1 MEEIPQTRF
10 LAGISTQTIRNLL
23 PRSISNTNQKMNSK
37 SKSKSSKENTPPN
50 VTPSS
55 PSAPQ
60 KSPIK
65 KVNFQKK
72 TPISVQ
78 DESSVAPDPP
88 VKVVVRIRPANWR
101 ERGEEWTVWKT
112 SPNSISVGERK
123 FTFDSVVDS
132 SATQED
138 MFQLVGVPLVKN
150 SLAGYNTSILSYGQ
164 TGSGKTY
171 TMWGPP
177 SAMLEDH
184 SPSSNHGIVPR
195 IFQMLFSEFQ
205 REQEKSEETHINYQC
220 RCSFLEVYNE
230 QIGDLLDP
238 TRRNLQIR
246 DDAKNNSYVENL
258 TEEHVINY
266 DDVTQILIKGLSNRK
281 VGASSINSKSSRSHI
296 IFTCVIESWCKGTS
310 SKCFSSSKTS
320 RITLVDLAGME
331 GNKVDDAS
339 RQCIKE
345 SKSVKKSLAQ
355 LGHLVHILSDDA
367 QTEKPQ
373 NIPYRSS
380 CLTYLLQ
387 KSLGGNAKLA
397 VICAISPHD
406 KCKGET
412 VSTIRFGLRAKCI
425 RNEPVVNEITDD
437 DVNDLSDQIRQLK
450 EELIKTKSTEYHS
463 IDSYSGYFTGLHARE
478 SLNQLRISLNRSL
491 ILPTIDPDSEAEV
504 TVDEED
510 ITKLH
515 FHLDNLHNSFEE
527 SLSDKE
533 SFQFVSCEEGSDTDA
548 TSEQSYSSKICLEAS
563 NNDKTHL
570 VAADLISTHS
580 TGLASLSIMPCRQS
594 LILQDPPLCDSPKIG
609 NIQKTLTPSSS
620 NLLESRNSVSGTSKS
635 IPEVLRQSVKRSDQI
650 RASLRSSNLFSGP
663 TESLAASLHRGL
675 QIIDN
680 HQRNS
685 ASNKS
690 SVAFS
695 FEHLAI
701 KTCQESDKA
710 DASVQTLPEEG
721 SDSDKVNTSFLCAS
735 CKRPGVNASN
745 QVEGSLNMGIVPI
758 DGDGE
763 KVSAES
769 PKRVE
774 LEKVCA
780 EQVAKIEHLNQ
791 LVEQYKRE
799 REHAAAIGQN
809 QEIRTLLDEPKGLID
824 EPQFLLEEGNKPK
837 GLIDEPQFLLE
848 EGNKVNVH
856 DKNGDLIQLQEVTDH
871 GIKNVPFDMNERDAL
886 LKENEDLR
894 MKLQSL
900 IDVPS
905 NESPDKSEELKRE
918 RQRWTEMESEWISL
932 TDELRIDL
940 ASNRRHKEKM
950 EMELRLEKKVTE
962 ELDDAINR
970 AVLGHGRMVEHYA
983 DLQEKHNELLGRH
996 RKIMEGITE
1005 VQKAASRAGKKG
1017 NGARFAKSL
1026 AAELSS
1032 LRVERER
1039 EREHLKKENKCL
1051 RIQLR
1056 DTAEAVHAAGELL
1069 VRLREAE
1076 EAALVAEESYMGAKK
1091 DIEKIRKQLEK
1102 QKRKHAME
1110 MVTMKQYLAESRLP
1124 QSALQPLHWQ
1134 DNNTEDSNTTPPLR
1148 DDDQSWRAEFRP
1160 VYQENY

>member
-1 MEEIPQTRF
+1 M
-10 LAGISTQTIRNLL
+10 LSLL
-23 PRSISNTNQKMNSK
+23 
-37 SKSKSSKENTPPN
+37 
-50 VTPSS
+50 
-55 PSAPQ
+55 
-60 KSPIK
+60 
-65 KVNFQKK
+65 F
-72 TPISVQ
+72 
-78 DESSVAPDPP
+78 
-88 VKVVVRIRPANWR
+88 
-101 ERGEEWTVWKT
+101 
-112 SPNSISVGERK
+112 
-123 FTFDSVVDS
+123 
-132 SATQED
+132 QED

-150 SLAGYNTSILSYGQ
+150 SLAGYTLQYCRTDRREVGKLTQCGVHLAQCLKIILRVAITVLFLASSDAIFGV
-164 TGSGKTY
+164 
-171 TMWGPP
+171 
-177 SAMLEDH
+177 SA
-184 SPSSNHGIVPR
+184 R
-195 IFQMLFSEFQ
+195 A
-205 REQEKSEETHINYQC
+205 EKSEETHINYQC

-238 TRRNLQIR
+238 TRRNLQ
-246 DDAKNNSYVENL
+246 
-258 TEEHVINY
+258 
-266 DDVTQILIKGLSNRK
+266 GLSNRK

-331 GNKVDDAS
+331 EIKWMMQVDNAL
-339 RQCIKE
+339 RRAK
-345 SKSVKKSLAQ
+345 A
-355 LGHLVHILSDDA
+355 HLVHILSDDA

-563 NNDKTHL
+563 NNDKTYL

-758 DGDGE
+758 DGVGTPGKLAQIPEDGE

-809 QEIRTLLDEPKGLID
+809 QEIRTLLDEPKGLIDEPQFLLEEGNKPKGLID

-918 RQRWTEMESEWISL
+918 GRDGQRW
-932 TDELRIDL
+932 
-940 ASNRRHKEKM
+940 
-950 EMELRLEKKVTE
+950 KVS
-962 ELDDAINR
+962 
-970 AVLGHGRMVEHYA
+970 G
-983 DLQEKHNELLGRH
+983 
-996 RKIMEGITE
+996 
-1005 VQKAASRAGKKG
+1005 S
-1017 NGARFAKSL
+1017 
-1026 AAELSS
+1026 
-1032 LRVERER
+1032 
-1039 EREHLKKENKCL
+1039 
-1051 RIQLR
+1051 
-1056 DTAEAVHAAGELL
+1056 
-1069 VRLREAE
+1069 
-1076 EAALVAEESYMGAKK
+1076 
-1091 DIEKIRKQLEK
+1091 
-1102 QKRKHAME
+1102 
-1110 MVTMKQYLAESRLP
+1110 P
-1124 QSALQPLHWQ
+1124 
-1134 DNNTEDSNTTPPLR
+1134 
-1148 DDDQSWRAEFRP
+1148 
-1160 VYQENY
+1160 